1 MDSLDLKYAK
11 SVLVRLINKK
21 DAKKSD
27 LFDIVRSHQVLDNLL
42 NALERDNYLEI
53 KENERGPKRYSI
65 SLTSKG
71 IAVANQLQRANDIA
85 SGKSIPKH
93 AITIELPEGLH
104 EDILRILKID
114 RKNSD
119 EKDFVLDAVKK
130 EVERW
135 KKEHPGHP

>member
-85 SGKSIPKH
+85 SGKSIPK
-93 AITIELPEGLH
+93 ATLCIDIPEGLH

-130 EVERW
+130 EIERW
-135 KKEHPGHP
+135 KREHPGHP